1 MQEPWRARIKSNVSQ
16 HSSFVPLSDDIIA
29 ERTASLGIVLGNNA
43 SEIVK
48 TVYNLKELEER
59 RLSEVV
65 CLQNSLD
72 TNTDNISVCSQDESI
87 DLETLNLLW
96 SEISECLGDG
106 GCDPLVLQTPLIA
119 QRRQEE

>member
-1 MQEPWRARIKSNVSQ
+1 M
-16 HSSFVPLSDDIIA
+16 SDDIIA

-87 DLETLNLLW
+87 DLETLNLL
-96 SEISECLGDG
+96 
-106 GCDPLVLQTPLIA
+106 
-119 QRRQEE
+119 